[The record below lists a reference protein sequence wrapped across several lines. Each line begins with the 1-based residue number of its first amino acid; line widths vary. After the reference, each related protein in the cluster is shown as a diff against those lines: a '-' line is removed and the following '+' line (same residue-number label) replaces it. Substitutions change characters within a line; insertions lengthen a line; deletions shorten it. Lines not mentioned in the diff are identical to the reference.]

1 LSSLSKVNQ
10 AINKALLNP
19 DVQRQL
25 AGADELAALTKA
37 DYEKLTSVVKS
48 LRHDGHSNRSSSPAK
63 AGDPVFRDVS
73 DGIEKPQR
81 TGYPACAGYDESL
94 GEAEPGTSPRHCEE
108 PTGRANARPM
118 TGSATKQSSFS
129 FSKRGLLCFARNDDP
144 NDPAV
149 AVLTS

>member
-1 LSSLSKVNQ
+1 LSSLKKVNQ

-63 AGDPVFRDVS
+63 ACDPVFRDVS
-73 DGIEKPQR
+73 DGIERPHR
-81 TGYPACAGYDESL
+81 TGYPRL
-94 GEAEPGTSPRHCEE
+94 
-108 PTGRANARPM
+108 
-118 TGSATKQSSFS
+118 
-129 FSKRGLLCFARNDDP
+129 RG
-144 NDPAV
+144 V
-149 AVLTS
+149 

>member
-1 LSSLSKVNQ
+1 LCSLRKINQ

-25 AGADELAALTKA
+25 AGADELAALTKT

-73 DGIEKPQR
+73 DETEQPR
-81 TGYPACAGYDESL
+81 RSGYPAGTGYDESL
-94 GEAEPGTSPRHCEE
+94 GEVELGTSTRHCEE
-108 PTGRANARPM
+108 QRHGAIQAPSFRDGPKDQTRNLEIP
-118 TGSATKQSSFS
+118 GSMLRIA
-129 FSKRGLLCFARNDDP
+129 P
-144 NDPAV
+144 E
-149 AVLTS
+149 